1 VTPAPHTLP
10 PIVGALVLG
19 GLAAV
24 LWLGLPNRVIRQR
37 MVFTLLVVAAMVA
50 LHFAG
55 DYGLLGTFA
64 EGRAIE
70 GLLLTLAVINTLV
83 ALLFNPWFSDRVL
96 DRAPA
101 IVQDALVLGTFLL
114 AGIFVYQR
122 DVHVFATSAIA
133 AAVLGFALQET
144 LGNAFAGL
152 AIQVEKPFRVGHWIT
167 VGSYEGTVREVT
179 WRATKI
185 WTKAG
190 NMVILPNSLVAREA
204 INNFSEPLS
213 PTRLHVDIGVGYQ
226 VPPNEARAALVAA
239 LGQAPRVLTTPP
251 PDPQLWD
258 FAPSALLFRVF
269 FWIDDY
275 AAEEQARDEVRRAI
289 YYELGRRRIE
299 IPYPIQVEYGRQDPP
314 AEPDEARVAR
324 VTPLI
329 ARVPVLAALF
339 TEGHRAL
346 AEDAREQRF
355 GVGEII
361 VREGEPGDS
370 MFVVCSGEV
379 AVRIGKDREV
389 ARIRAGGYF
398 GEMSLLT
405 GELRTA
411 TVVAC
416 AEVVVLEIGAA
427 TFKAYITT
435 HPQAIDHLA
444 AAAADRRRELDASRA
459 AGALDPKDS
468 HRSLADR
475 MRRFFGLKAG
485 P

>member
-1 VTPAPHTLP
+1 MTPAPHTLP

-19 GLAAV
+19 GLAVV

>member
-1 VTPAPHTLP
+1 
-10 PIVGALVLG
+10 VGALVLG
-19 GLAAV
+19 GLAVV

-114 AGIFVYQR
+114 AGMFVYQR